1 MEGRQTAP
9 RVGVTGPNKGGWP
22 AWVFTRLA
30 LYRVG
35 AVAVRITTSRI
46 VDCTTL
52 SGLVIGGGA
61 DVSEPVVDTP
71 DELTPPASRV
81 RWPRRVIDLLLA
93 PLVLL
98 VRWIAA
104 TRRHGVDPAR
114 DAMELRLLAYAR
126 EHGLPVLGI
135 CRGSQL
141 MNLAEGGTL
150 LRDVN
155 TLYDERP
162 QLYTVLPRREVSV
175 LDGSVLQSIVGR
187 RSLLV
192 NSLHFHAVGEPAR
205 GMRIV
210 ACEPSG
216 VPQAVENSAR
226 RFWLGVQWHPE
237 YLPQQESHQKI
248 FAALAEAAR
257 QVCTIAPS
265 DDRDAG
271 AADAGEK
278 GAGAARAEQT

>member
-1 MEGRQTAP
+1 MERRQTAP

-22 AWVFTRLA
+22 AWIFTRFA

-35 AVAVRITTSRI
+35 ARAVRITTSRT
-46 VDCTTL
+46 VDFATL
-52 SGLVIGGGA
+52 SGVVIGGGA
-61 DVSEPVVDTP
+61 DVSEPVVDAP
-71 DELTPPASRV
+71 DELAPPVSRV
-81 RWPRRVIDLLLA
+81 RWPRRLLDLLLA

-98 VRWIAA
+98 VRWVAA
-104 TRRHGVDPAR
+104 TKRHGVDPAR
-114 DAMELRLLAYAR
+114 DALELKLLEYAR
-126 EHGLPVLGI
+126 ERDLPVLGI

-141 MNLAEGGTL
+141 MNLAEGGSL

-162 QLYTVLPRREVSV
+162 QLYTVLPRREVEVLADSV
-175 LDGSVLQSIVGR
+175 LYRIVGR
-187 RSLLV
+187 SSLLV
-192 NSLHFHAVGEPAR
+192 NSLHFHAVREPAR

-210 ACEPSG
+210 AREPSG

-248 FAALAEAAR
+248 FQALAAAAR
-257 QVCTIAPS
+257 SVSNGEHTGGIEHASGAS
-265 DDRDAG
+265 D
-271 AADAGEK
+271 EP
-278 GAGAARAEQT
+278 ARSVRSETL

>member
-1 MEGRQTAP
+1 METRQAAP

-22 AWVFTRLA
+22 AWIFTRYA

-35 AVAVRITTSRI
+35 ARAVRITTSRT
-46 VDCTTL
+46 VDFSTL

-61 DVSEPVVDTP
+61 DVSEPVVNTP
-71 DELTPPASRV
+71 DELAPPASRV
-81 RWPRRVIDLLLA
+81 RWPRRMLDLLLA

-98 VRWIAA
+98 VRLVAA
-104 TRRHGVDPAR
+104 TKRHGVDPAR
-114 DAMELRLLAYAR
+114 DTLELKLLEYAR
-126 EHGLPVLGI
+126 ERDLPVLGI

-141 MNLAEGGTL
+141 MNLAEGGSL

-162 QLYTVLPRREVSV
+162 QLYTVLPRREVEVLADSV
-175 LDGSVLQSIVGR
+175 LYRIVGR
-187 RSLLV
+187 SSLLV
-192 NSLHFHAVGEPAR
+192 NSLHFHAVREPAR

-210 ACEPSG
+210 AREPSG

-248 FAALAEAAR
+248 FKALAAAAR
-257 QVCTIAPS
+257 TVANGDLTSSADHAPRAPA
-265 DDRDAG
+265 RDTRSVHS
-271 AADAGEK
+271 E
-278 GAGAARAEQT
+278 TL